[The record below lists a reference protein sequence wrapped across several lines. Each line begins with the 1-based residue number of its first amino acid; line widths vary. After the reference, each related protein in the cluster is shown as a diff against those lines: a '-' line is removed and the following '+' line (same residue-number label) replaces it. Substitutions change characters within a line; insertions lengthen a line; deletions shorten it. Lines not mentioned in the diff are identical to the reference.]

1 MSSSKTKIPGYTG
14 FISGVKSEN
23 VHGGTYGKT
32 TMSSQMGT
40 IHKGMV
46 QPAALRF
53 MSTAQASYGKQHSL
67 SVVLSFCLLLSCWD
81 CRLDKVLPLRLA
93 FVAANGSSN
102 QHSADIGL
110 ARTHNQIDAQLQT
123 LILCKDNNDLQ
134 LSVCCFVC
142 AVCCCRVS
150 SFAVCADGQ
159 SVCS

>member
-67 SVVLSFCLLLSCWD
+67 SVVLSFC
-81 CRLDKVLPLRLA
+81 
-93 FVAANGSSN
+93 
-102 QHSADIGL
+102 
-110 ARTHNQIDAQLQT
+110 
-123 LILCKDNNDLQ
+123 
-134 LSVCCFVC
+134 
-142 AVCCCRVS
+142 
-150 SFAVCADGQ
+150 
-159 SVCS
+159 

>member
-40 IHKGMV
+40 IHKGMT

-67 SVVLSFCLLLSCWD
+67 SVVLSFY
-81 CRLDKVLPLRLA
+81 R
-93 FVAANGSSN
+93 FVF
-102 QHSADIGL
+102 
-110 ARTHNQIDAQLQT
+110 
-123 LILCKDNNDLQ
+123 C
-134 LSVCCFVC
+134 
-142 AVCCCRVS
+142 
-150 SFAVCADGQ
+150 
-159 SVCS
+159 